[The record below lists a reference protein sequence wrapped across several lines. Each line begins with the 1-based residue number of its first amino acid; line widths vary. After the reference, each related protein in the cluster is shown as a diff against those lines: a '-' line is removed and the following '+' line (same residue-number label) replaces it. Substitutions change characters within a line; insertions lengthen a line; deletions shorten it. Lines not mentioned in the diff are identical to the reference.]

1 MNINAP
7 TEFAQSVGNTIANLY
22 YLFEQTC
29 EVELLPVDQ
38 RQGKDW
44 KCLFEASGQFKRPND
59 FLQCLLDMLR
69 IMFEPEPPGTFYL
82 NANPDFIY
90 EEIDGA
96 PFRLG
101 YLTAI
106 SEPHEPIAQFYKRK
120 LAPLIEEYGYFSNS
134 IFATYVFV
142 TKGAFSRDHIGKVV
156 RFFDAGFSVDD
167 VLQSFANIIKDDGGV
182 SKRNRSYAGF
192 STDEALGDRMR
203 ISMWLFMYKAD
214 DETVETEHSR
224 RH

>member
-1 MNINAP
+1 MNINSP
-7 TEFAQSVGNTIANLY
+7 SEFGQKVSNTIDNLY

-29 EVELLPVDQ
+29 EVELLPVDR

-69 IMFEPEPPGTFYL
+69 IMFEPDPPGTFFL

-90 EEIDGA
+90 EEIGTD

-101 YLTAI
+101 YVTAV
-106 SEPHEPIAQFYKRK
+106 SEPHESIEEFHKRI
-120 LAPLIEEYGYFSNS
+120 LAPLIQEYGYVSNS
-134 IFATYVFV
+134 VFATYVFV
-142 TKGAFSRDHIGKVV
+142 THGKFTMVKIREVV
-156 RFFDAGFSVDD
+156 KFFDSGFSIDD
-167 VLQSFANIIKDDGGV
+167 VLLNFANIIKEEEGI
-182 SKRNRSYAGF
+182 SKRNTCYTGF

-203 ISMWLFMYKAD
+203 ISMWLFMHKVD
-214 DETVETEHSR
+214 NETVETDHSR
-224 RH
+224 SH